1 MNLEQMKQF
10 VALVKSGA
18 QLKAYS
24 KLLGISRDQ
33 LPHHLAKLT
42 EYEKM
47 IAISE
52 EVVKKVDAKK
62 LGEALGASIM
72 KQVKPS
78 KLPMLPPKKDK
89 DAKTL

>member
-42 EYEKM
+42 QYEKM

-52 EVVKKVDAKK
+52 EVVEKVDAKMVA
-62 LGEALGASIM
+62 EALGASI
-72 KQVKPS
+72 VKHTKYT
-78 KLPMLPPKKDK
+78 KLPAPPKKK
-89 DAKTL
+89 DEDAEAL